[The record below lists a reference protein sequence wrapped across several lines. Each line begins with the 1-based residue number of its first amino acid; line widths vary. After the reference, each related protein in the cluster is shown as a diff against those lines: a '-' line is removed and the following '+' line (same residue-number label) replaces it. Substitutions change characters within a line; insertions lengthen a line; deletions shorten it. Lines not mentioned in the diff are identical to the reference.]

1 MSLKY
6 ALQVWVKIPPEE
18 HVFELSK
25 GLLVVFRGDR
35 PLKLSRK
42 VEEGSTTLVLGKGRG
57 KVDRFL
63 NHAAVMLS
71 LDPLHKQHCLGNLGT
86 GVKNENKQIGF
97 RDINP
102 LFVIQAN
109 IYMTTN

>member
-1 MSLKY
+1 MLTEAGTFSNAIGDFLKF
-6 ALQVWVKIPPEE
+6 KE
-18 HVFELSK
+18 
-25 GLLVVFRGDR
+25 
-35 PLKLSRK
+35 
-42 VEEGSTTLVLGKGRG
+42 RG